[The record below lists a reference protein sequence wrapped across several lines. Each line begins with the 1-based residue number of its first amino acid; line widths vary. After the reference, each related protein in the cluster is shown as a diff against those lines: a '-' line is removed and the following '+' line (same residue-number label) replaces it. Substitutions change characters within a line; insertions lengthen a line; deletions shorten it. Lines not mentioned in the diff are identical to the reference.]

1 MRKLIL
7 LTILLVAA
15 LVWTPLAF
23 AAGTLMVTVDN
34 VTVHDEPELS
44 SDVMFQLYR
53 AMEITPEERQDQDG
67 LTWVRFDIRG
77 RKFWVVEKEGSS
89 GVPLLSDKV
98 KIDLCGGCDKKVV
111 IDKKLR
117 TLTVFVRKA
126 SGWEALRTFT
136 VGLGKGAGQ
145 RAETRRITRSF
156 AYLILKGNGKFALIE
171 NTDDN
176 IDNALSKASGGKAV
190 IALDRKTK
198 TLALYSLNNGKWEG
212 GEPKMY
218 SYGET
223 VIAGDYVVK
232 FSKDKFNIIIN
243 KFLYPKTKMGDRKTP
258 EGVYFIAEINPVSR
272 FGLDPKTS
280 AALPS
285 LHLSYPNSFDAWD
298 GLRYGIISLKD
309 YNRITSAIA
318 RMKMPP
324 QDTPMGNL
332 IMIHGG
338 GNDDWTAGCI
348 ALEDEDMKGLLDE
361 VERYTCVE
369 IK

>member
-7 LTILLVAA
+7 LTIFLTAA
-15 LVWTPLAF
+15 LLWSSSAF
-23 AAGTLMVTVDN
+23 AGTLMVTVDN

-44 SDVMFQLYR
+44 SDVMFQLYQ
-53 AMEITPEERQDQDG
+53 AMEITPEERQEQDG

-77 RKFWVVEKEGSS
+77 RKFWVVEKDGSS
-89 GVPLLSDKV
+89 GVPFLSQKT
-98 KIDLCGGCDKKVV
+98 KIDLCGGCDKKIV

-117 TLTVFVRKA
+117 TLTVFIRKG
-126 SGWEALRTFT
+126 SGWQALKTYT
-136 VGLGKGAGQ
+136 IGLGKGSGQ

-156 AYLILKGNGKFALIE
+156 AYLILKGNSKFALIE
-171 NTDDN
+171 TTDDN

-190 IALDRKTK
+190 IALNKKTK

-212 GEPKMY
+212 EEPLMY

-223 VIAGDYVVK
+223 IIAGDYVVK
-232 FSKDKFNIIIN
+232 FSGDKFNMIIN
-243 KFLYPKTKMGDRKTP
+243 KYLYPKTRKGDSNTP
-258 EGVYFIAEINPVSR
+258 EGVYFVAEINPVSR
-272 FGLDPKTS
+272 FGCDPDTS

-309 YNRITSAIA
+309 YNRITSSIE

-348 ALEDEDMKGLLDE
+348 ALEDKDMKGLLNE